1 MGDDFDDIED
11 MLIPFET
18 LEVLGKR
25 IKLQGLTLPNII
37 SIVRNHFD
45 ALEPL
50 YQLSIGGKL
59 DADMTTIA
67 AEMGEN
73 FGPVAVSV
81 VAAGMRTK
89 ALDKVDALP
98 VPAQIE
104 ALEKI
109 LVLTMTDMGGLEKTM
124 EIVNRALAAVVN
136 RMHPKP

>member
-1 MGDDFDDIED
+1 MGPSFSRSSA
-11 MLIPFET
+11 LA
-18 LEVLGKR
+18 LS
-25 IKLQGLTLPNII
+25 LPNII

-81 VAAGMRTK
+81 VAVGMRTK
-89 ALDKVDALP
+89 ALDKVAGDLIR
-98 VPAQIE
+98 IE
-104 ALEKI
+104 GSGNEAPSGAESFIEMDYTKVTGSP
-109 LVLTMTDMGGLEKTM
+109 LVRTGDPDIKVKTTNM
-124 EIVNRALAAVVN
+124 NSTFT
-136 RMHPKP
+136 